1 MQLLAGDRNFVVAV
15 INRRELIDPD
25 ARYPYLHADHPVSYA
40 LERMREGGVDVL
52 PVVSR
57 ASIHEICGV
66 IGLREILEAY
76 GVPASAF
83 FPRSTPG

>member
-1 MQLLAGDRNFVVAV
+1 MTLRDFMNPAA
-15 INRRELIDPD
+15 E
-25 ARYPYLHADHPVSYA
+25 YPYVHTDHPVSYA
-40 LERMREGGVDVL
+40 LERMREGGLDVL

-76 GVPASAF
+76 GVPDSAF
-83 FPRSTPG
+83 FSQRVPG